1 MNIKKKFGIGAAG
14 LMALGGSM
22 FGLTIISGAA
32 GASSTVPT
40 STSTSITAS
49 ADQGLNVQD
58 GSQTGVDTTS
68 TDVSEEVSS
77 EAVSSE
83 ATTSSETGTA
93 SDGIGGH
100 QDPAGNVD
108 NQSTTEQ

>member
-40 STSTSITAS
+40 STSVTAS
-49 ADQGLNVQD
+49 VDQGLNVQA
-58 GSQTGVDTTS
+58 GSQTGVDTAS
-68 TDVSEEVSS
+68 TEVGEGISS

-83 ATTSSETGTA
+83 ATTSSEAGTA